1 MARTPDFDSKRIL
14 VVLLGGASDRSWHRQ
29 SALRA
34 RVDLINLVGRTSL
47 REAIAVIQRARLAVG
62 PGTGLMHIAAAVR
75 AGHIALE
82 CHPPATN
89 RALRFFRPCH
99 SRNGALRFLL
109 SPELFDR
116 VGWFALD

>member
-47 REAIAVIQRARLAVG
+47 REAIAVIQRARDSPSGRVPDSCISPPLCAPVISLWSATRPQPTG
-62 PGTGLMHIAAAVR
+62 PYGFSILSFKERRPALLVIAGV
-75 AGHIALE
+75 
-82 CHPPATN
+82 
-89 RALRFFRPCH
+89 
-99 SRNGALRFLL
+99 
-109 SPELFDR
+109 
-116 VGWFALD
+116 V